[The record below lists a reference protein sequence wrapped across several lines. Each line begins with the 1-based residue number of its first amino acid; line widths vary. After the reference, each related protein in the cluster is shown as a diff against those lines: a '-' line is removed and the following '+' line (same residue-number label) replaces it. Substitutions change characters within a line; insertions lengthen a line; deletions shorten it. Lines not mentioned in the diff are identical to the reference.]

1 MSSKT
6 GSNTPRADPVKTAAV
21 VTHGKP
27 ETTGEALARLEGVA
41 GQAGVELLY
50 SEEEAEKHS
59 RDADVADLEKAD
71 LVVVLG
77 GDGTMLRALQ
87 RTLGTG
93 TPAIGVN
100 FGEVGFL
107 TSMPAETLEQGLAR
121 VFAGEYE
128 IAELPT
134 LDVEMGAE
142 RHVAVNDVVV

>member
-6 GSNTPRADPVKTAAV
+6 GSKMPPPDAVRTAAG

-27 ETTGEALARLEGVA
+27 EAIGEALVRLERVA
-41 GQAGVELLY
+41 NDAGVELLY
-50 SEEEAEKHS
+50 SEEEGEKHS
-59 RDADVADLEKAD
+59 RDADAADVAKAD

-93 TPAIGVN
+93 TPVIGVN
-100 FGEVGFL
+100 FGAVGFL
-107 TSMPAETLEQGLAR
+107 TSMPAGALEVGLGRA
-121 VFAGEYE
+121 FAGEYE

-134 LDVEMGAE
+134 LDVEKGGD
-142 RHVAVNDVVV
+142 RHVAVNDAVV